1 MRIHDFLSY
10 WSVNA
15 PDRVCV
21 EDGTTSFTYR
31 EAEQRATRFAAV
43 LDGLG
48 IRRGDRIA
56 LLSKNSAEWAPLYY
70 GAFKAGVVPVP
81 LNFRLHPR
89 EWSYQL
95 KDSGAR
101 AIFAGPEF
109 TSGIDEIRAE
119 VPTEKFVS
127 ITGSQGEWSS
137 LHSLLADAD
146 VDGSGDVEIAE
157 DDDLYQMYT
166 SGTTGRPK
174 GAVITHKAALA
185 NLTQIR
191 TFLPLYQGEGT
202 LLVAPLF
209 HAAAAMSL
217 YWYISCG
224 ATIHVQPDFNPEACL
239 QLLANGEIASAT
251 FVPAMIQIIVGLP
264 AAENRSY
271 PGLRNVIYGASP
283 IGEKTL
289 RKALELFDCDFVQG
303 YGQTECCSTL
313 TFLGPDEHRRALAGE
328 GQLLLSCGRPVVGT
342 TIRITDST
350 GKEVPQGEVGEILAR
365 GPQIMRGYWNLPEA
379 TEATLADGW
388 LHTGDAGYL
397 DDAGYL
403 FISDRVKD
411 LIVSGA
417 ENIYP
422 REIEDVIA
430 NLPGVSDVAVI
441 GVPHEKWGETVKAI
455 VVRGEG
461 TALTADDV
469 TEHCRTQLASYKV
482 PRSVDFIDSLPRNA
496 TGKVLKTTLRE
507 PYWQGHS
514 RRVGG

>member
-1 MRIHDFLSY
+1 MRVHDFLTY
-10 WSVNA
+10 WSINT

-21 EDGTTSFTYR
+21 EDGSTSFTYR
-31 EAEQRATRFAAV
+31 EVEQRSTRFAAA
-43 LDGLG
+43 LAGLG
-48 IRRGDRIA
+48 LRSGDRIA
-56 LLSKNSAEWAPLYY
+56 LLSKNAAEWATLYY

-95 KDSGAR
+95 QDSGAR
-101 AIFAGPEF
+101 AIFVGPEF
-109 TSGIDEIRAE
+109 VGGIDSIRDE
-119 VPTEKFVS
+119 VPIERFVS
-127 ITGSQGEWSS
+127 IIGQPDLWLS
-137 LHSLLADAD
+137 LQTLLDGAGDRTVAAA
-146 VDGSGDVEIAE
+146 VDE

-209 HAAAAMSL
+209 HAAAAVSL
-217 YWYISCG
+217 YWYIACG
-224 ATIHVQPDFNPEACL
+224 ATVHVQPDFDPEKCL
-239 QLLANGEIASAT
+239 RLLADGSIASAT
-251 FVPAMIQIIVGLP
+251 FVPAMVQIIVGLP
-264 AAENRSY
+264 SAEQHTY
-271 PGLRNVIYGASP
+271 PQLRNIIYGASP

-289 RKALELFDCDFVQG
+289 RKALDVFDCDFIQG

-328 GQLLLSCGRPVVGT
+328 DRLLLSCGRPVVGT
-342 TIRITDST
+342 DVRITDSL
-350 GKEVPQGEVGEILAR
+350 GIDLPQGQVGEILAR
-365 GPQIMRGYWNLPEA
+365 GPQVMRGYWNLPDA

-388 LHTGDAGYL
+388 LHTGDAGYQ
-397 DDAGYL
+397 DEEGYL
-403 FISDRVKD
+403 YISDRVKD

-422 REIEDVIA
+422 REIEEVIA
-430 NLPGVSDVAVI
+430 KLPQVIDVAVI

-455 VVRGEG
+455 VVQSGE
-461 TALTADDV
+461 AQLVADDV
-469 TEHCRTQLASYKV
+469 IDYCRTQLASFKV
-482 PRSVDFIDSLPRNA
+482 PRSVDFIDALPRNA

-507 PYWQGHS
+507 PFWQDHT